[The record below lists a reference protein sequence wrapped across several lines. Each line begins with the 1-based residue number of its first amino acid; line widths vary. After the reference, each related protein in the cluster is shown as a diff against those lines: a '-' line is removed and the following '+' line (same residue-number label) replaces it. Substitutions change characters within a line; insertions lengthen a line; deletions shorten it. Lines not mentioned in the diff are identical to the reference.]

1 MTIEAGAW
9 GHQNA
14 EPRWKA
20 EAGLQQI
27 AVFEPKAFVPSSSQD
42 RLVLPLK
49 RPWSR
54 NRGTAQSGGEPSL
67 VKTYLN
73 ESSAAEATVP
83 RLNLAASEMAIK
95 PLRFLAQP
103 REAHCGS

>member
-9 GHQNA
+9 GHRNA
-14 EPRWKA
+14 EPCWKA

-27 AVFEPKAFVPSSSQD
+27 AVFEPKAFVPSSQD

-54 NRGTAQSGGEPSL
+54 NRGTAQSGGERSL

-73 ESSAAEATVP
+73 DPLGLEATVP

>member
-1 MTIEAGAW
+1 
-9 GHQNA
+9 
-14 EPRWKA
+14 
-20 EAGLQQI
+20 
-27 AVFEPKAFVPSSSQD
+27 
-42 RLVLPLK
+42 
-49 RPWSR
+49 
-54 NRGTAQSGGEPSL
+54 L

-73 ESSAAEATVP
+73 DPLGLEATVP